1 MRTRPV
7 TYSRQALR
15 PGTAPASRLKSAV
28 LICLARQPTPVIVA
42 EAKIAQLYDRVEAL
56 GTLRANETVE
66 ITASVTDTVT
76 AIHFTD
82 GQIVEAGDI
91 LAEMT
96 SSEEHALLE
105 EEVSRR
111 EEALKRYER
120 VLTLV
125 ARGAVSQAQLD
136 ERERELETAEARLRA
151 IESRLQDRL
160 IKAPFGGVVGLRNIS
175 LGALVEP
182 GDMITTLDD
191 VRVMKLDFSVP
202 SIYLA
207 TLKKGTPVGAVS
219 PAFPDKRFK
228 GSVSSIDSRVDPVTR
243 AIVVR
248 ALIDN
253 SDGLLKPGLLM
264 SVELFKNE
272 RAALIVPE
280 EALIP
285 RGERNVVLLVDDTK
299 SPAVAEERAVAIGT
313 RRVGEVEILEGLQPG
328 DKVITHGALKVRPG
342 QEISIRGTD
351 DQNKPLSEMLSGD
364 SSETAQ

>member
-1 MRTRPV
+1 MN
-7 TYSRQALR
+7 
-15 PGTAPASRLKSAV
+15 ASSIKLLVAV
-28 LICLARQPTPVIVA
+28 LPTLVLFFAASANGQNRPPTPVVAA
-42 EAKIAQLYDRVEAL
+42 EAEIKQLFDRVEAL

-66 ITASVTDTVT
+66 ITSSVTDLIT
-76 AIHFTD
+76 AIHFGD
-82 GQIVEAGDI
+82 GQTVEEGYI

-96 SSEEHALLE
+96 STEEHAQLE

-120 VLTLV
+120 VVTLI

-160 IKAPFGGVVGLRNIS
+160 IKAPFSGVVGLRNIS

-182 GDMITTLDD
+182 GDLITTLDD
-191 VRVMKLDFSVP
+191 ISVMKLDFNVP

-207 TLKKGTPVGAVS
+207 TLKQGTPVEAVS
-219 PAFPDKRFK
+219 PAFPGQRFS
-228 GSVSSIDSRVDPVTR
+228 GSVSSIDSRIDPVTR
-243 AIVVR
+243 SIVVR

-264 SVELFKNE
+264 SVELLKNE
-272 RAALIVPE
+272 RNALMVPE

-285 RGERNVVLLVDDTK
+285 RGEKNVVLLIDETK
-299 SPAVAEERAVAIGT
+299 SPVVAEQRPVVIGS

-328 DKVITHGALKVRPG
+328 DKVVTHGTLKIRPG
-342 QEISIRGTD
+342 QEISIRGMD
-351 DQNKPLSEMLSGD
+351 GQNKTLGEMLSNDKSG
-364 SSETAQ
+364 ETQ